1 MAPGPRPSKGKELSA
16 QPSEPYIEEGVDA
29 LALLT
34 PIVEKRRRIILG
46 SIVIALAVGGLVAA
60 MPRKFKAELSLTP
73 VVNSK
78 SGTALGGIAALAGA
92 TLNTGYQLTP
102 ARMVELLKSRTVLA
116 GVGMSRIEQN
126 NTQTVIDRFLGEKYT
141 RNDEEEVEKHLER
154 LLTVATNKET
164 GTITVSVLHK
174 DSGLARVVAARI
186 VDSASQI
193 FVRTSKA
200 QAQQLRIAQEGRVEA
215 ARSQLE
221 RAEERRREFNFSNR
235 AVPNFSAASIE
246 RERLSREVELAQ
258 QVYTQ
263 AATDRES
270 AYARELEATPTV
282 VVQDPLPP
290 VLPKVRKRI
299 VMKTIISGL
308 ASFAVICFLVIVS
321 DFIRR
326 RLARSDSES
335 DRFKRAVATLPG
347 VKRKIS

>member
-1 MAPGPRPSKGKELSA
+1 VASGPPRAKGKELSA

-34 PIVEKRRRIILG
+34 PIVEKRRSIILG
-46 SIVIALAVGGLVAA
+46 SILIALAVGGLVALT
-60 MPRKFKAELSLTP
+60 PRKFKAELSLTP
-73 VVNSK
+73 VVNNK

-116 GVGMSRIEQN
+116 GVGMSRIDQN
-126 NTQTVIDRFLGEKYT
+126 NNQTIIDRFLGEKYT
-141 RNDEEEVEKHLER
+141 RNDQEEVEKHLER
-154 LLTVATNKET
+154 LLNVATNKET
-164 GTITVSVLHK
+164 GTISVSVLHK

-200 QAQQLRIAQEGRVEA
+200 QAQQLRIAQEGRVHA
-215 ARSQLE
+215 ARAQLD

-235 AVPNFSAASIE
+235 AVPNFSAASVE
-246 RERLSREVELAQ
+246 RERLSRDVELAQ

-299 VMKTIISGL
+299 VMKTIIAGL
-308 ASFAVICFLVIVS
+308 ASFTVICFLVIIS

-326 RLARSDSES
+326 RLSRSDSES
-335 DRFKRAVATLPG
+335 ERFRRAVATLPG
-347 VKRKIS
+347 AKRKIS